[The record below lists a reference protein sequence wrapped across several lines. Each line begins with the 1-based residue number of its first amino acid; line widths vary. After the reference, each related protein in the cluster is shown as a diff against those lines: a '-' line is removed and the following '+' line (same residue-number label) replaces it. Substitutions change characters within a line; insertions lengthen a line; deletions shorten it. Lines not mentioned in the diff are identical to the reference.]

1 MNRFTDFHNESVN
14 YALSRIKDKIKGN
27 ELREAQYLRGNIQPK
42 WEPQGSFTR
51 MPYLNDMETHTPL
64 GYNGF
69 VENEPMD
76 GGGLSYRTQEGH
88 NWASEQLKKRG
99 DQIAEMS
106 GLVDDP
112 LTPERTETRI
122 ETLNNAGDKETLELF
137 FNELVSNNFTNT
149 EYNTESIKRI
159 FTILRRSGIDL
170 NLTTLKRFSNI
181 LDENLKQYL
190 DNLIENRD
198 LNLRTAINKIE
209 VDDDPDVSN
218 YLNNLS
224 NLPDF
229 EFLYKIYLILESLI
243 NSYNLGEQERK
254 QNFNSQYQDIIKAR
268 PSNLYTG
275 KIKSMVELSKD
286 RIKQLKDLI
295 PSNFYTALF
304 NKKRNIFD
312 DLQNIEGQAAE
323 KPEMRTKKGK
333 VMDPSYIKGQLT
345 KQMKTEITGILSN
358 VKYPITED
366 NIKGI
371 KDEAI
376 KYINEKYE
384 EERNKLKTIEFTDEF
399 IKQKEEDFEKLINE
413 TVDDNQ
419 KYAIERARLG
429 QEQEGQPERKD
440 MD

>member
-14 YALSRIKDKIKGN
+14 YALSRIKDKITGN
-27 ELREAQYLRGNIQPK
+27 KLREAQYLRGNIQPK

-51 MPYLNDMETHTPL
+51 MPYLNDN
-64 GYNGF
+64 GY

-99 DQIAEMS
+99 NQIAEMS

-112 LTPERTETRI
+112 LTPERTETRK

-181 LDENLKQYL
+181 LDENLRQYL

-275 KIKSMVELSKD
+275 KIKNMVELSKD

-312 DLQNIEGQAAE
+312 DLKNIEGQVAE
-323 KPEMRTKKGK
+323 KPEKRTKQGK
-333 VMDPSYIKGQLT
+333 VKNASNVKGELT
-345 KQMKTEITGILSN
+345 KQMKKDAVDLIKATNEDFDYPLNPEDLEILKSYIL
-358 VKYPITED
+358 D
-366 NIKGI
+366 DIKRV
-371 KDEAI
+371 
-376 KYINEKYE
+376 YE
-384 EERNKLKTIEFTDEF
+384 EERNKLDNITFTQRNIKKTLSDIRQIINDG
-399 IKQKEEDFEKLINE
+399 INE
-413 TVDDNQ
+413 LQET
-419 KYAIERARLG
+419 AG
-429 QEQEGQPERKD
+429 QEERKEGEEEGQEID
-440 MD
+440 L